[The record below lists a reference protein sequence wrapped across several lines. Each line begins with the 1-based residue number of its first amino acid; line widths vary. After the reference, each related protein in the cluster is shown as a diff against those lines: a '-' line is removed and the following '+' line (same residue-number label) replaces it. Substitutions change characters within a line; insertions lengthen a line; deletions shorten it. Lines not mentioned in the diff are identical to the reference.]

1 MKTLIKFVDLSRNGR
16 NGSNGN
22 DESSEYETINIS
34 LSFSWAI
41 LLIINLTQTYG
52 ISVVDVA
59 LKYPELSIKNSFII
73 NFISNLPNVSDK
85 YYLEESNVNDSD
97 MLTKSHNTVQ
107 SWLLTLNEDSKA
119 FHTAVLRLNAI
130 PLLKVLRKF
139 RVQSQSNYGIYSSD
153 AQGDPN
159 LEPLIAKLVAVLNVS
174 PVYDVDPRI
183 INSENDYSRKQLGY
197 GKFLI
202 LNENP
207 INKIMTNQLTHS
219 GVSTAAHIIT

>member
-1 MKTLIKFVDLSRNGR
+1 MANLIPFIVKQVLLSVEIGVLTDISSLIGGFEYFLQPLLLVGLIKTFYWLEQFLSCVK
-16 NGSNGN
+16 N
-22 DESSEYETINIS
+22 DTISED
-34 LSFSWAI
+34 I
-41 LLIINLTQTYG
+41 LQGIFNL
-52 ISVVDVA
+52 
-59 LKYPELSIKNSFII
+59 L
-73 NFISNLPNVSDK
+73 
-85 YYLEESNVNDSD
+85 
-97 MLTKSHNTVQ
+97 NTLFNPV
-107 SWLLTLNEDSKA
+107 TLNEDSKA

-207 INKIMTNQLTHS
+207 INKIMTNQINSFWSLHS
-219 GVSTAAHIIT
+219 STYYNLDYLFELIELVTPKVSFLMF